1 MFSDVSKLYLSV
13 SCTFFSSHL
22 RKKCESVKISIMSA
36 CRTSVRLGKKRKKKE
51 KKNNVAIFLDT
62 ENVIKVKPFMLFL
75 LIELYPLIPLSV
87 TLSIFQGHSSVKH
100 F

>member
-1 MFSDVSKLYLSV
+1 MFSDVSELYLSV
-13 SCTFFSSHL
+13 SSIFLFHW
-22 RKKCESVKISIMSA
+22 REKCEFLKISIMPV

-87 TLSIFQGHSSVKH
+87 TLNIFQGHSSVKH